1 VRRRFGAAVVA
12 ILAAVALTGCGPS
25 EGTVVEK
32 QYSAA
37 EWYWTTCYRTETTT
51 INGKPQSRSYPY
63 SCQQY
68 RPASYNLYLREEVGG
83 APGKHEPEA
92 GWRSVGERVY
102 MACKVGQYYRDGA
115 CTG

>member
-1 VRRRFGAAVVA
+1 MRRRIGAAVVA
-12 ILAAVALTGCGPS
+12 LVAAVALTGCGPS

-32 QYSAA
+32 DYRAA

-68 RPASYNLYLREEVGG
+68 RPASYNLYLREEVGV
-83 APGKHEPEA
+83 ASSREPEA

-102 MACKVGQYYRDGA
+102 MACKVGQYSRDDA
-115 CTG
+115 CKG

>member
-1 VRRRFGAAVVA
+1 MNRRFGAAVVA
-12 ILAAVALTGCGPS
+12 LVAAVALTGCGPS

-32 QYSAA
+32 QSRPA
-37 EWYWTTCYRTETTT
+37 EWYWTTCYRTVTVPNGKTTT
-51 INGKPQSRSYPY
+51 TRSEPY
-63 SCQQY
+63 ACQQY
-68 RPASYNLYLREEVGG
+68 RPASYDLYLREEVGG

-102 MACKVGQYYRDGA
+102 MACEVGEYYRDGK